1 MFGHS
6 GTARGRCDVINTR
19 ITRSEDASEVCDIV
33 EACAA
38 EFNHLNVA
46 TAFRKLLLA
55 QLSRAGPS
63 RAKRDGSRVRVE
75 SALQTLERLLEV
87 LLVPR
92 GEEPERRVRRV
103 VHLYTNKTRQIV
115 SRIARICEN

>member
-75 SALQTLERLLEV
+75 SALQTLEQTV
-87 LLVPR
+87 LR
-92 GEEPERRVRRV
+92 TIEEFGSQAVANT
-103 VHLYTNKTRQIV
+103 L
-115 SRIARICEN
+115 